1 MLIRLYLEVLRGAKI
16 IEITV
21 SLALLLCGAVFL
33 AGVSKGGFGSGVAF
47 ISTPILALA
56 LEPAQALGIMLPLL
70 MLADLV
76 SLKLYWKRWDLNNS
90 KVLIIGGAGGVII
103 AIWFYQFVSSDI
115 LRMLIGG
122 VSLSFVS
129 FQMFRHLGIV
139 KFRRQGLKKGVGL
152 MVGLLAGFTSFVSH
166 AGGPPVAM
174 FLLSQGVNKTVY
186 QATTVIS
193 FFVIN
198 IFKVVPYAFLGL
210 FTLDTLKINL
220 LMAPVMV
227 LGTLAG
233 ALAHRIIPE
242 RLYFGFSY
250 LLLVITGIKLF
261 WDALT

>member
-1 MLIRLYLEVLRGAKI
+1 LLIRLYLEVLRGAKI

-47 ISTPILALA
+47 ISTPIL
-56 LEPAQALGIMLPLL
+56 
-70 MLADLV
+70 LADLV

-193 FFVIN
+193 FFLIN

-210 FTLDTLKINL
+210 FTLDTLEINYI
-220 LMAPVMV
+220 
-227 LGTLAG
+227 LGLAT
-233 ALAHRIIPE
+233 
-242 RLYFGFSY
+242 FC
-250 LLLVITGIKLF
+250 
-261 WDALT
+261 W

>member
-1 MLIRLYLEVLRGAKI
+1 M
-16 IEITV
+16 
-21 SLALLLCGAVFL
+21 S
-33 AGVSKGGFGSGVAF
+33 SG
-47 ISTPILALA
+47 
-56 LEPAQALGIMLPLL
+56 
-70 MLADLV
+70 
-76 SLKLYWKRWDLNNS
+76 
-90 KVLIIGGAGGVII
+90 
-103 AIWFYQFVSSDI
+103 I

-122 VSLSFVS
+122 VSLSFVI
-129 FQMFRHLGIV
+129 FQILRHLGIG
-139 KFRRQGLKKGVGL
+139 KLRRQGLKKGVGL

-227 LGTLAG
+227 LGTLVG
-233 ALAHRIIPE
+233 ALPHRIIPE
-242 RLYFGFSY
+242 RLYFGFNY